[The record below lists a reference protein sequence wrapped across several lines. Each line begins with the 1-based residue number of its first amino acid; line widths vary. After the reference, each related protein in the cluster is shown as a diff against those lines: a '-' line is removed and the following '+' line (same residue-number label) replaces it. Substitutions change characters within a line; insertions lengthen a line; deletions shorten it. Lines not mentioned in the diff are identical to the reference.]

1 MMLDKPKLYFR
12 RKDNGAGVYRVD
24 AQNSNRMDLQHIAV
38 VKQNGDI
45 KVQNKQELSQDE
57 LAEIN
62 AWFTARKAEQGARDS
77 ARLDMLVG
85 EMNHAAQWLQSD
97 ATGDEIMQTAQPL
110 LMAMHDLRTTLV
122 KQMARNSPSI
132 D

>member
-57 LAEIN
+57 VAEIN
-62 AWFTARKAEQGARDS
+62 AWFTARETTQSARDS

-85 EMNHAAQWLQSD
+85 EMNRAAQWLQSD
-97 ATGDEIMQTAQPL
+97 ASGDEIMQVAQPL

-122 KQMARNSPSI
+122 KQMARNSPGI

>member
-1 MMLDKPKLYFR
+1 MMLDKPNLYFR

-24 AQNSNRMDLQHIAV
+24 AQNTNRIDLQHIAV

-45 KVQNKQELSQDE
+45 KAQNKQELSQDE
-57 LAEIN
+57 VTEIN
-62 AWFTARKAEQGARDS
+62 AWFTARKAAQGTRNS
-77 ARLDMLVG
+77 ARIDMLIA

-97 ATGDEIMQTAQPL
+97 ASGAEITQAAQPL

-122 KQMARNSPSI
+122 KQIARNAPSI